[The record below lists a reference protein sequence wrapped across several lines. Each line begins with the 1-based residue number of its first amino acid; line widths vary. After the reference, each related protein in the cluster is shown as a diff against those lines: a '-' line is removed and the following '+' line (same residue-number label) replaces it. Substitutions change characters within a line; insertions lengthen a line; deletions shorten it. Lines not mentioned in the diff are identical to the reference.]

1 MEWDRKDRVER
12 RMSGSKRIEWL
23 DYMKGIA
30 ILIVVLGHMA
40 QHIGDGYVFA
50 EVTVVCEMPI
60 FFMLSGILA
69 NKITNR
75 TVLENYKKK
84 ISSLGI
90 PLISIGGIFAICI
103 GAIHEFIFDLYH
115 LSYWFL
121 LSLLTCWL
129 IFIPLLK
136 GIRHLFSRG
145 GQNTIVAGLGDLL
158 LFLPFVIHKM
168 LINYIPIEVD
178 EALSLNFT
186 FTYYRF
192 FVVGYFLGIYYHKLK
207 SPYTL
212 GLCVLL
218 TIAMIWLI
226 LINSQVLIYIPMTI
240 QQLILSVCLAGT
252 IYVCYKYSC
261 VFMRK
266 VVARWGRGSLDIYV
280 FHVIIMR
287 YISLKFISGVSEFT
301 AFVLTLGVSII
312 VCELILLFSYPIE
325 HNKYLRKYILGKF

>member
-12 RMSGSKRIEWL
+12 RMSGSKRIEWF

-50 EVTVVCEMPI
+50 EVTVVCEMPL
-60 FFMLSGILA
+60 FFMLSGVLA
-69 NKITNR
+69 NKIVNR

-103 GAIHEFIFDLYH
+103 GAIHEFLFDLYH

-136 GIRHLFSRG
+136 GIRYLFKE
-145 GQNTIVAGLGDLL
+145 QNAVIVGMGELF
-158 LFLPFVIHKM
+158 LFLPFVIHKS
-168 LINYIPIEVD
+168 LINYIPTEID

-287 YISLKFISGVSEFT
+287 YISLKFISGVSEFA

>member
-1 MEWDRKDRVER
+1 
-12 RMSGSKRIEWL
+12 MSNMKRIEWL

-40 QHIGDGYVFA
+40 QHIGEGYVFA
-50 EVTVVCEMPI
+50 EITVVCEMPL

-69 NKITNR
+69 NKITKR

-84 ISSLGI
+84 ILSLGV
-90 PLISIGGIFAICI
+90 PFISVGGIFAICI
-103 GAIHEFIFDLYH
+103 GAVHEFIFDLYH

-121 LSLLTCWL
+121 LSLLVCWL

-136 GIRHLFSRG
+136 VIKYIFK
-145 GQNTIVAGLGDLL
+145 GQSSLIAGLGELL
-158 LFLPFVIHKM
+158 LFLPFVIHK
-168 LINYIPIEVD
+168 LLVNYIPIEVD

-192 FVVGYFLGIYYHKLK
+192 FVIGYFLGLYYHKVK

-218 TIAMIWLI
+218 TTAIIWLI
-226 LINSQVLIYIPMTI
+226 MINSQMRVYIPMTI
-240 QQLILSVCLAGT
+240 QQLILSVCLSGT
-252 IYVCYKYSC
+252 IYVCYRYSGNII
-261 VFMRK
+261 RNI
-266 VVARWGRGSLDIYV
+266 VVRWGRGSLEIYV

-287 YISLKFISGVSEFT
+287 YISLKFISGVNEFT
-301 AFVLTLGVSII
+301 AFISTLGVSIL
-312 VCELILLFSYPIE
+312 VCELILFFSYPIE
-325 HNKYLRKYILGKF
+325 HNRYLRKYILGKF

>member
-1 MEWDRKDRVER
+1 
-12 RMSGSKRIEWL
+12 MSKMKRIEWL

-40 QHIGDGYVFA
+40 QHIGEGYVFA
-50 EVTVVCEMPI
+50 EITVVCEMPL

-69 NKITNR
+69 NKITKR

-84 ISSLGI
+84 ILSLGV
-90 PLISIGGIFAICI
+90 PFISVGGIFAICI
-103 GAIHEFIFDLYH
+103 GAVHEFIFDLYH

-121 LSLLTCWL
+121 LSLLVCWL

-136 GIRHLFSRG
+136 VIKYIFK
-145 GQNTIVAGLGDLL
+145 GQSSLIAGLGELL
-158 LFLPFVIHKM
+158 LFLPFVIHK
-168 LINYIPIEVD
+168 LLVNYIPIEVD

-192 FVVGYFLGIYYHKLK
+192 FVIGYFLGLYYHKVK

-218 TIAMIWLI
+218 TTAIIWLI
-226 LINSQVLIYIPMTI
+226 VINSQMRVYIPMTI
-240 QQLILSVCLAGT
+240 QQLILSVCLSGT
-252 IYVCYKYSC
+252 IYVCYRYSGNII
-261 VFMRK
+261 RNI
-266 VVARWGRGSLDIYV
+266 VVRWGRGSLEIYV

-287 YISLKFISGVSEFT
+287 YISLKFISGVNEFT
-301 AFVLTLGVSII
+301 AFISTLGVSIL
-312 VCELILLFSYPIE
+312 VSELILFFSYPIE
-325 HNKYLRKYILGKF
+325 HNRYLRKYILGKF

>member
-1 MEWDRKDRVER
+1 MEWDREDRIEEG
-12 RMSGSKRIEWL
+12 MSNMKRIEWL

-40 QHIGDGYVFA
+40 QHIGEGYVFA
-50 EVTVVCEMPI
+50 EITVVCEMPL

-69 NKITNR
+69 NKITKR

-84 ISSLGI
+84 ILSLGV
-90 PLISIGGIFAICI
+90 PFISVGGIFAICI
-103 GAIHEFIFDLYH
+103 GAVHEFIFDLYH

-121 LSLLTCWL
+121 LSLLVCWL

-136 GIRHLFSRG
+136 VIKYIFK
-145 GQNTIVAGLGDLL
+145 GQSSLIAGLGELL
-158 LFLPFVIHKM
+158 LFLPFMIHK
-168 LINYIPIEVD
+168 LLVNYIPIEVD

-192 FVVGYFLGIYYHKLK
+192 FVIGYFLGLYYHKVK

-218 TIAMIWLI
+218 TTAIIWLI
-226 LINSQVLIYIPMTI
+226 MINSQMRVYIPMTI
-240 QQLILSVCLAGT
+240 QQLILSVCLSGT
-252 IYVCYKYSC
+252 IYVCYRYSGNII
-261 VFMRK
+261 RNI
-266 VVARWGRGSLDIYV
+266 VARWGIGSLDIYV

-287 YISLKFISGVSEFT
+287 YISLKFISGVNEFT
-301 AFVLTLGVSII
+301 AFISTLGVSIL
-312 VCELILLFSYPIE
+312 VCELILFFSYPIE

>member
-40 QHIGDGYVFA
+40 QHIGEGYVFA
-50 EVTVVCEMPI
+50 EITVVCEMPL

-69 NKITNR
+69 NKITKR
-75 TVLENYKKK
+75 TFLENYKKK
-84 ISSLGI
+84 ILSLGV
-90 PLISIGGIFAICI
+90 PFISVGGIFAICI
-103 GAIHEFIFDLYH
+103 GAVHEFIFDLYH

-121 LSLLTCWL
+121 LSLLVCWL

-136 GIRHLFSRG
+136 VIKYIFK
-145 GQNTIVAGLGDLL
+145 GQSSLIAGLGELL
-158 LFLPFVIHKM
+158 LFLPFVIHK
-168 LINYIPIEVD
+168 LLVNYIPIEVD

-192 FVVGYFLGIYYHKLK
+192 FVIGYFLGLYYHKVK

-218 TIAMIWLI
+218 TTAIIWLI
-226 LINSQVLIYIPMTI
+226 MINSQMRVYIPMTI
-240 QQLILSVCLAGT
+240 QQLILSVCLSGT
-252 IYVCYKYSC
+252 IYVCYRYSGNII
-261 VFMRK
+261 RNI
-266 VVARWGRGSLDIYV
+266 VARWGIGSLDIYV

-301 AFVLTLGVSII
+301 AFVLTLGVSIL
-312 VCELILLFSYPIE
+312 VCELILFFSYPIE
-325 HNKYLRKYILGKF
+325 HNRYLRKYILGKF